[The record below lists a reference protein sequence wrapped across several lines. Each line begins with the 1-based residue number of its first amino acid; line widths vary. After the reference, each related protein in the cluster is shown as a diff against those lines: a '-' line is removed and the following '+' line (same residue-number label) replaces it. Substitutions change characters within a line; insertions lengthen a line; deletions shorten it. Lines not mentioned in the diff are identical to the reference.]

1 LQGQQLYTVYTTAP
15 KDVSGA
21 VLVDIEEVASNTDV
35 DIAWEEPRQ
44 GKFVLR
50 LSGTDTETIA
60 NMKAVFEAI
69 FFGHVATTW
78 STRTSLNSASSGLE
92 IWHDFFATALGDI
105 WLRHLERQTGTIIR
119 SDKLQQRLR
128 TYPVEDSTLR
138 SLLHQMLAE
147 QIVQLNEA
155 QERQFIP
162 LETKQF
168 RAFIASDKVALAQGV
183 LSKEN
188 VSLDILNKCLV
199 LHCSRKTGSSRMG
212 WASLCFH
219 CGEPTIDNRQST

>member
-1 LQGQQLYTVYTTAP
+1 MWTSRGRSLDKANSYCGSLALT
-15 KDVSGA
+15 
-21 VLVDIEEVASNTDV
+21 
-35 DIAWEEPRQ
+35 PRQ
-44 GKFVLR
+44 SPICR
-50 LSGTDTETIA
+50 RYSRRY
-60 NMKAVFEAI
+60 
-69 FFGHVATTW
+69 
-78 STRTSLNSASSGLE
+78 SSASSGLE